1 MRVVDRRGRLRAAPL
16 VTVAVSTDGQRG
28 LLGLAVDRA
37 GRVFASWTNPG
48 RILVVAQV
56 SPAPVRTV
64 WRGPRT
70 ADEANGGR
78 LAFARDG
85 VLIVGIGDLLDRAR
99 VTDPLAPNGKLLRI
113 DPDGPASQ
121 QPEVLSSGWNNPFA
135 FAVTPSGAVWVAD
148 NAPGDEAERLA
159 RGDVDGRP
167 TAVRGLPAK
176 TVPSGLAAVDEH
188 RLILCGFASGRLLE
202 YRVDARARSQP
213 PRTLATGCRLGVVRL
228 GDQLA
233 YATERGID
241 LIGF

>member
-1 MRVVDRRGRLRAAPL
+1 M
-16 VTVAVSTDGQRG
+16 TVAVTTDGQRG
-28 LLGLAVDRA
+28 LLGLAVDAA
-37 GRVFASWTNPG
+37 GRVFASWTDPR

-85 VLIVGIGDLLDRAR
+85 ALIVGIGDLLDRAR
-99 VTDPLAPNGKLLRI
+99 VSDPLAPNGKLLRI
-113 DPDGPASQ
+113 DPDGPPSQ
-121 QPEVLSSGWNNPFA
+121 RPEVLSSGWNNPFA

-148 NAPGDEAERLA
+148 NAPGNEPERLA
-159 RGDVDGRP
+159 RGDVGGRP
-167 TAVRGLPAK
+167 TAVRALPPK
-176 TVPSGLAAVDEH
+176 TVPSGLAAVDDR
-188 RLILCGFASGRLLE
+188 RLIVCGFASGRLLE

-213 PRTLATGCRLGVVRL
+213 PRTLATDCRLGVVRL
-228 GDQLA
+228 GEQLA
-233 YATERGID
+233 YAAKRGIE